1 MTQRIP
7 DQQPWDEMLRQAF
20 TQPREAVAQFAQGA
34 RTPAEAWRLLEQL
47 HRAADNAVQH
57 WPQRTEHAC
66 APGCVFCCFLWTDA
80 LPLEVLR
87 IADHLRCT
95 ASPEDLAE
103 VRQRLRQRL
112 TAPLGQR
119 PCGLLTTDG
128 CCAVYAI
135 RPMTCR
141 GFHSFSKSACQ
152 ASYEGRT
159 TGPTTA
165 LDEPLHMLVAAMQ
178 EGIERG
184 LAEHGFE
191 SGWVELN
198 EALLHALDLPAEDH
212 GGSYAPLPGA
222 VRGIRLGAHS
232 G

>member
-7 DQQPWDEMLRQAF
+7 DQQPWEEMLRQAF
-20 TQPREAVAQFAQGA
+20 IQPREAARQFAQGT
-34 RTPAEAWRLLEQL
+34 RTAAEAWALLAQL
-47 HRAADNAVQH
+47 HGAADDAVRH
-57 WPQRTEHAC
+57 WPQRREHAC
-66 APGCVFCCFLWTDA
+66 APDCTFCCFLWTDA

-87 IADHLRCT
+87 IADHLRRT
-95 ASPEDLAE
+95 ASPEDLVE
-103 VRQRLRQRL
+103 LRQRL
-112 TAPLGQR
+112 HQRLSAPLGQH
-119 PCGLLTTDG
+119 PCGLLTADG
-128 CCAVYAI
+128 CCSVYAI

-152 ASYEGRT
+152 TSHEGHT
-159 TGPTTA
+159 PGPTAA

-198 EALLHALDLPAEDH
+198 EALLHALDLPT
-212 GGSYAPLPGA
+212 PLASWLHKEP
-222 VRGIRLGAHS
+222 IFPWLS
-232 G
+232 Q